1 MDKWVDF
8 YEPFFK
14 SKREA
19 EFFVEKCEALT
30 PTDECHTAKIMM
42 HQSQRLISIADDL
55 PRLRPKRE
63 SLQLLFLIICAE
75 NISKLY
81 DGFQSEGQSRKYV
94 KLFFDKFLS
103 QAEKDKLRNGFV
115 PNNSMPMSHLGIERV
130 VDILYDVRCDVVHEG
145 KYWGFTFYDS
155 DTSMINV
162 DPDVTV
168 YITFKEL
175 RDIVTRGC
183 IRAIEDKLCRNH
195 CVNMD

>member
-1 MDKWVDF
+1 MDKWADF
-8 YEPFFK
+8 YEALFT
-14 SKREA
+14 SRREA

-30 PTDECHTAKIMM
+30 PTDERHTAKIMM
-42 HQSQRLISIADDL
+42 HQTQRLISIADDL

-81 DGFQSEGQSRKYV
+81 DGFKGEGQSRKYV

-115 PNNSMPMSHLGIERV
+115 PNNSMPMSSLGIEKV

-145 KYWGFTFYDS
+145 KYWGFTFHDC
-155 DTSMINV
+155 DTPMINV

-175 RDIVTRGC
+175 RDIVAMGC
-183 IRAIEDKLCRNH
+183 IRAIEDKLSPNH
-195 CVNMD
+195 